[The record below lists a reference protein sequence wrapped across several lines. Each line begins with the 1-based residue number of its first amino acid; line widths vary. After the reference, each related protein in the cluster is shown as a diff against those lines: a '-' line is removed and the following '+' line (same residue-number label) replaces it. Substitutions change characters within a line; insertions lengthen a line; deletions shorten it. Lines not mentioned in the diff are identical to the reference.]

1 MVYICAL
8 VKEML
13 VTAPT
18 ERKDNTTFVMCV
30 CVHVHVCVP
39 GVCERVHVFACA

>member
-30 CVHVHVCVP
+30 CVCMCMCVCQVCV
-39 GVCERVHVFACA
+39 